1 MELKIKDICAL
12 IKICGESKVKELKFG
27 DLHVVFAPEAL
38 GQANQVL
45 AQSTKVFSGQV
56 VSDEAEAFQ
65 QDEVKIKDLKLE
77 MALIENPA
85 EYEQMV
91 LAGELEDGETTQYR

>member
-12 IKICGESKVKELKFG
+12 IRVSGDAKVKELKFG
-27 DLHVVFAPEAL
+27 DLSVVFAPEASGL
-38 GQANQVL
+38 ANQV
-45 AQSTKVFSGQV
+45 STQDTNVFSGPIV
-56 VSDEAEAFQ
+56 NDEAEAFR

-91 LAGELEDGETTQYR
+91 LAGELEDGEET